1 MQEAG
6 KKYKMLFSQP
16 LSIPEFWCG
25 RYWGRFGTPGASD
38 DVAMCQTNK
47 QTNKKQK
54 RFRLPENQDQVT
66 SVHNAAS
73 RWTQRTTQELTKNEQ
88 KGREK
93 QKSQANSI
101 RKAKEPSE
109 EYKKGKIWPPNFLLP
124 TTCTKYTWPG
134 ARPPVRRVLLG
145 VKTCFTQNLNVLA
158 HILVM

>member
-1 MQEAG
+1 MREAG
-6 KKYKMLFSQP
+6 KKYKMLFSQL

-47 QTNKKQK
+47 QTRSKKGFVCLK
-54 RFRLPENQDQVT
+54 IRIRWHPCT
-66 SVHNAAS
+66 MRSVG
-73 RWTQRTTQELTKNEQ
+73 ELKEQHKNWQKNEQ
-88 KGREK
+88 KGIER
-93 QKSQANSI
+93 QKNQANSI